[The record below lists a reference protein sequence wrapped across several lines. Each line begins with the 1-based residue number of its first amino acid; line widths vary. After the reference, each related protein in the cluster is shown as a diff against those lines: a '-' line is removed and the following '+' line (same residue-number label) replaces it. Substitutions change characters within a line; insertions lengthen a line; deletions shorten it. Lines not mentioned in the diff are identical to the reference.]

1 VFKRCVIQ
9 IRTVAFTTTH
19 ELHATRLDARARK
32 NPTVSLEQFF
42 SALLHTRTRHG
53 VLHER
58 SNDTH
63 DSRFSRFPLR
73 TFSECVHRSPLV
85 IVSCIS
91 SGSYRARLQSLSL
104 PVARTDDR
112 TLSRTTQVK
121 TTRHSITPRAVHE
134 VAQVAAGGGMTAF
147 FALAG
152 VAAAATAGATKRIE
166 ARMEE
171 AMDVAKS
178 KGIDLS
184 DLYYD
189 FDLPG
194 DAYPFGDAEGM
205 DWVPKDWK
213 PPKKGDM
220 KYLPS
225 RMLGMVQVRIS
236 LYDLLQECEQKNIDV
251 SDVCV
256 PFEGYEGPFDTNQK
270 RMMEL
275 RKRLGK

>member
-1 VFKRCVIQ
+1 
-9 IRTVAFTTTH
+9 
-19 ELHATRLDARARK
+19 
-32 NPTVSLEQFF
+32 
-42 SALLHTRTRHG
+42 
-53 VLHER
+53 
-58 SNDTH
+58 
-63 DSRFSRFPLR
+63 
-73 TFSECVHRSPLV
+73 
-85 IVSCIS
+85 
-91 SGSYRARLQSLSL
+91 
-104 PVARTDDR
+104 
-112 TLSRTTQVK
+112 
-121 TTRHSITPRAVHE
+121 VHE